1 MHSHTS
7 HSTGEQVVHPDRPM
21 AGKAGSPE
29 SESLKSVLRQTSQA
43 DDLRFTSIEF
53 SEKVDRDW
61 GLVRL
66 KLKDRKCSA
75 AHEKQI
81 AVRYGRRVLPKLNH
95 RITVV
100 EIGRASTR
108 YDRSDPDMKTVSRHH
123 ARPPQAATD
132 LAKKLRGYVPP
143 RRPLHNRSS
152 AATDTRARSESS
164 CAVRS
169 SIS

>member
-1 MHSHTS
+1 LAKQAHTNLS
-7 HSTGEQVVHPDRPM
+7 L
-21 AGKAGSPE
+21 
-29 SESLKSVLRQTSQA
+29 LKSVLRQTSQA
-43 DDLRFTSIEF
+43 DDLQIHWIELR
-53 SEKVDRDW
+53 EKEVRD
-61 GLVRL
+61 LMQVRL
-66 KLKDRKCSA
+66 KLRDRKWFA
-75 AHEKQI
+75 ENETRT
-81 AVRYGRRVLPKLNH
+81 AVWCERLVLLKLNH
-95 RITVV
+95 RITVA

-108 YDRSDPDMKTVSRHH
+108 YDRSGPDMKTVSRHH

-164 CAVRS
+164 CAERS